1 MLALITDILKKQGVP
16 YSMDSY
22 TNPQNIYI
30 QCESDACKESG
41 PRRKLHM
48 GILVAPTKRANAGA
62 YHCWACGC
70 KGRDVLAS
78 IDKVIPQHNP
88 AQQPPSQM
96 YAEDIEAYLSGRNV
110 QRKRIDGI
118 LDKIF
123 ETPPGVIDESV
134 LHDALF
140 SGVKD
145 KSALRTAIEVYGVVH
160 HEEGLY
166 MQESGRTGTFMTHVH
181 GNKAKHTHETPPI
194 PFAAAAERFGA
205 SRRRVVSGAAEALLL
220 NVDNIRTNDTA
231 ISCEWNAD
239 VQGSDMGLPPPYDA
253 VAEGLVRFASPDTT
267 RRAKEHLTRVYPDY
281 YFETGEDV
289 LRETLRT
296 VSLGVIAADDIATM
310 DDILDGVVVKSSPIL
325 RPALCIVG
333 AAADL
338 ETFNGSGVVMSMNIH
353 EAFYTTGVE
362 CAESYKHVVRVR
374 DNVKIVTAVTKQ
386 SVESLLQ
393 ALPDEDSVI
402 IAVGAGAFEL
412 VNACADTPLEIDT
425 TSKERKHLMRQAG
438 WMRTIIIAGRARR
451 LLCVATTPV
460 ASPYRSA
467 TGKENKL
474 TIATNAVY
482 TRTYRRQI
490 WDYVGFFLKH
500 IRRLWAVLPTDE
512 MRPGRMLDD
521 IKCHYELT
529 TSAMTEMSDFA
540 QGRVLGVDIETTGLT
555 PYRKEARFK
564 VLSWAISDGANTHSV
579 WLTDSS
585 LTEAH
590 ILDVFTK
597 CERAVLH
604 NAEFDLKILMWCYPT
619 VRQYIIEHPEKFEDT
634 AGLAHV
640 FRIFGKSDRYAEY
653 RMTSL
658 NNLTLLLFSIAVKQS
673 AAAVDRSRM
682 YEYLRRGAADKK
694 TLLLYNGGDSKW
706 TVQSYIRLHH
716 AAGTSDGVE
725 SAEYRYYKHTMRVL
739 IACCEIANNGMPL
752 DLDAVIDL
760 GNELQ
765 DECDELYAKIQNLP
779 LVQQFLQQSNGK
791 YTVLNPRSGPAR
803 KAFAVDFVGL
813 PDPEPREVKAHK
825 NSKAQVWKT
834 YTDVNGRCE
843 NPDAFEVFDTL
854 IRYSQCAG
862 LLGGSILSLRN
873 VLLVAL
879 RDKPEKLET
888 ARFLTEGGAI
898 DAEKY
903 AEYTGAED
911 DEWIAE
917 DADAYEEDAYDFGTS
932 SKTDHFLNTSV
943 DADGVIRL
951 HTTFVVF
958 HGTKSGRIAS
968 RSPNVQ
974 NVTPRAR
981 RMFAAPPGSILVAC
995 DLGGADITGAALEF
1009 FDTTLIENLWE
1020 GTDTHGVIAKKL
1032 FKITQDTEDDF
1043 YLRMQREHP
1052 EYAEKEIFKEVRR
1065 LNKSLVV
1072 FAFLYGSVKMQIQ
1085 ESLGMRNSTFEP
1097 FFEFVAEY
1105 LGGIDEG
1112 HKILI
1117 NEFKARGYY
1126 TWRITGTRIYGDNT
1140 ITEMFNLPI
1149 QGATALTTNSA
1160 ALKLIQAGVR
1170 LCNHIHDEILSEIPI
1185 TVTRDGVEYDNVTP
1199 TVHLVS
1205 KTMVTEVYKWWG
1217 DRIAGI
1223 VPLQAEAS
1231 IGKKWSELK
1240 SNNVYEDSSKN
1251 HGHERKV
1258 FTKPKHYYG

>member
-1 MLALITDILKKQGVP
+1 MLALLTDILRKHNVA
-16 YSMDSY
+16 YSMDSH
-22 TNPQNIYI
+22 TTPSNIYI
-30 QCESDACKESG
+30 QCESDTCRDSG
-41 PRRKLHM
+41 PRRKLHL
-48 GILVAPTKRANAGA
+48 GILVAPTKRASAGA
-62 YHCWACGC
+62 FHCWSCGF

-78 IDKVIPQHNP
+78 IDKVLPQSDP
-88 AQQPPSQM
+88 LQPPSQL
-96 YAEDIEAYLSGRNV
+96 YAEEIAAYLSGRNV
-110 QRKRIDGI
+110 QRKRVDDL
-118 LDKIF
+118 LDWIF
-123 ETPPGVIDESV
+123 ETPPGVIDEEV
-134 LHDALF
+134 LNHELF

-145 KSALRTAIEVYGVVH
+145 KNALRTAIELYGVVYH
-160 HEEGLY
+160 DNGLY
-166 MQESGRTGTFMTHVH
+166 MREYDKTGSFMSHVH
-181 GNKAKHTHETPPI
+181 GNKARLIHAPPPI
-194 PFAAAAERFGA
+194 PFASAAERFGA

-220 NVDNIRTNDTA
+220 NVDNVRTNDTA

-239 VQGSDMGLPPPYDA
+239 VAGVEMGLPHPYDA
-253 VAEGLVRFASPDTT
+253 VSEGLVRFASFETYQ
-267 RRAKEHLTRVYPDY
+267 RAKAHLLNIYPDY
-281 YFETGEDV
+281 YFETEEDA
-289 LRETLRT
+289 LREMLLS
-296 VSLGVIAADDIATM
+296 VSLGVIAVDDLKTV
-310 DDILDGVVVKSSPIL
+310 DDILDGIVVKSSPVL
-325 RPALCIVG
+325 RPSLCIVG
-333 AAADL
+333 ASSDL
-338 ETFNGSGVVMSMNIH
+338 ETFNGSGVVMAMNLH
-353 EAFYTTGVE
+353 EAFNTTEVS

-374 DNVKIVTAVTKQ
+374 DSVKIVTAVTKQ
-386 SVESLLQ
+386 SVDSFLQ
-393 ALPDEDSVI
+393 TLPDEDSMI
-402 IAVGAGAFEL
+402 IAVGSGAFEL
-412 VNACADTPLEIDT
+412 INACADTSLEIDT
-425 TSKERKHLMRQAG
+425 TSKERKHLMRQVG
-438 WMRTIIIAGRARR
+438 WMRTVRIAGHARR
-451 LLCVATTPV
+451 LLCVATSQV

-467 TGKENKL
+467 AGKDNKL
-474 TIATNAVY
+474 TIATNAVF
-482 TRTYRRQI
+482 TRMYRKHI
-490 WDYVGFFLKH
+490 WEYVGFFVKNV
-500 IRRLWAVLPTDE
+500 RRLWAVLPTDA
-512 MRPGRMLDD
+512 MHPDRMLDD
-521 IKCHYELT
+521 IECHFELT
-529 TSAMTEMSDFA
+529 PSAMEEMSNFA
-540 QGRVLGVDIETTGLT
+540 HDNVLGVDIETTGLT

-564 VLSWAISDGANTHSV
+564 VLSWAISDGVRTHSV

-597 CERAVLH
+597 CKRAVLH
-604 NAEFDLKILMWCYPT
+604 NAGFDLKILMWCYPS
-619 VRQYIIEHPEKFEDT
+619 VREYIIRHPEKFEDT
-634 AGLAHV
+634 AGLAHK
-640 FRIFGKSDRYAEY
+640 FRIFGKTDRYAEY

-658 NNLTLLLFSIAVKQS
+658 NLLTLLLFGVAIKQS

-682 YEYLRRGAADKK
+682 FEYLRKGAADKK

-706 TVQSYIRLHH
+706 TVLAYKRLHH

-765 DECDELYAKIQNLP
+765 DECDELYAQIQNFP

-803 KAFAVDFVGL
+803 KAFAVDFIGL

-843 NPDAFEVFDTL
+843 NPDAFSVFDTL

-888 ARFLTEGGAI
+888 ARFLTDGGAI

-903 AEYTGAED
+903 AEYTNTED
-911 DEWIAE
+911 TEWIVE
-917 DADAYEEDAYDFGTS
+917 EEDAYEDDAYDFGTS

-943 DADGVIRL
+943 DEDGVIRL
-951 HTTFVVF
+951 HTTFYVD
-958 HGTKSGRIAS
+958 GTKSGRIAS

-981 RMFAAPPGSILVAC
+981 RMFAAPPGKILIAC

-1020 GTDTHGVIAKKL
+1020 GIDTHGVIATKL
-1032 FKITQDTEDDF
+1032 FKITKDTEDDF
-1043 YLRMQREHP
+1043 YRRMQREHP
-1052 EYAEKEIFKEVRR
+1052 EYSEKEIFKEVRR

-1085 ESLGMRNSTFEP
+1085 ESLGIRNSTFEP
-1097 FFEFVAEY
+1097 FFEFVVEY

-1112 HKILI
+1112 HRNLI
-1117 NEFKARGYY
+1117 NEFKAKGYY
-1126 TWRITGTRIYGDNT
+1126 TWKITGTRIYGDNT

-1160 ALKLIQAGVR
+1160 ALQLIQSGAH
-1170 LCNHIHDEILSEIPI
+1170 LCNHIHDELLLEESI
-1185 TVTRDGVEYDNVTP
+1185 TVTRNGVECDNVTP
-1199 TVHLVS
+1199 MVHLVS
-1205 KTMVTEVYKWWG
+1205 KTMVTEVFKWWG
-1217 DRIAGI
+1217 NRIQGI
-1223 VPLQAEAS
+1223 VPLQAEVS

-1240 SNNVYEDSSKN
+1240 SNNVWEDSSTN
-1251 HGHERKV
+1251 HGHQRTV
-1258 FTKPKHYYG
+1258 LAKPKYYNG